1 MILIYLIIIANVV
14 ISWKGFNEYYF
25 LQKHLFRIDPI
36 LVRKEYGRMISSG
49 FLHVD
54 YMHLAFNMFAL
65 YTFSEGLVGKFN
77 TFEFAMLY
85 AGSLLAGNL
94 LALYI
99 HRNHGNYSAVGASG
113 AVSGVVYASIALYPH
128 GGIGLI
134 FIPGLSIPSWIFGIL
149 YTLYTIFG
157 IKSQRGNIGHEAH
170 LGGALAGLAMTLLY
184 FVGRHN
190 FNYWIIAAMAVPSL
204 AFLYLIVYHPEW
216 MMTGKIDWSKNP
228 ISTFFRERKEKRQ
241 TFHYHKKEHPGKA
254 EPEKTRTAELNDLLD
269 KVNRVGYD
277 NLSAA
282 EKKRLDQLSR

>member
-54 YMHLAFNMFAL
+54 YMHLAFNMFTL
-65 YTFSEGLVGKFN
+65 YSFSEGLEGTFN
-77 TFEFAMLY
+77 TFEFIMLY
-85 AGSLLAGNL
+85 VGSLLAGNL

-113 AVSGVVYASIALYPH
+113 AVSGVVFASIAIEPN
-128 GGIGLI
+128 GLVFLI
-134 FIPGLSIPSWIFGIL
+134 IPSWIFGIFYIL
-149 YTLYTIFG
+149 YSIFG
-157 IKSQRGNIGHEAH
+157 IKSQRDNIGHEAH

-216 MMTGKIDWSKNP
+216 MMTGKVDWRKNP
-228 ISTFFRERKEKRQ
+228 ISTFFRERREKRQ
-241 TFHYHKKEHPGKA
+241 TFHYNTKEHPGKA